1 MEKYGKYVQ
10 LWIGPNR
17 PFLWISDVK
26 FMEYLLSSTKHID
39 KSQDYTFL
47 HSWLGSGLLVS
58 GGKKYYTEYLYI
70 CKI

>member
-1 MEKYGKYVQ
+1 MEKYGKCVQ

-58 GGKKYYTEYLYI
+58 GGKNTI
-70 CKI
+70 